1 MEDKLEQQLESQLG
15 DAGFSFSDTM
25 PEGMENAPQ
34 EVPGS
39 FDIDLSTPPAEPE
52 VQEQVQ
58 EPVQEE
64 VQEPVQESEEPVAQP
79 VEEPAGESS
88 LNTETPVAEQMTLDE
103 SAVSRYVSEKLGV
116 EIESIDQ
123 LSAVMQQLQQQ
134 SQQPQIDERVKAI
147 ADFVQQTGRNPED
160 WFRYQ
165 SLNPSE
171 MDDMTAIRVSMSNEY
186 PNLSGEE
193 IDMLVGSKY
202 KLDEDYHSE
211 DEIKL
216 SKLQL
221 KIDAEK
227 ARQGIDDIRSQF
239 AAPAPRQEE
248 AVQSPIDD
256 RWLQNM
262 QEQTNN
268 LDAVTF
274 ELADGK
280 EFEFGIN
287 DAYRNQLIDKNRN
300 IESFFDQYISQDGQW
315 DYDKFNIHQ
324 TLVDN
329 IDAIAKSLYQQ
340 GLSDGQRKVVDQAA
354 NVATKTPGVGTAQPT
369 DNVSQQILDA
379 LGVDKTLKFF

>member
-1 MEDKLEQQLESQLG
+1 MEDPKEQEIENQLG

-25 PEGMENAPQ
+25 PEGVEDAPAPMP
-34 EVPGS
+34 ES
-39 FDIDLSTPPAEPE
+39 FDIDMSSAPATEE
-52 VQEQVQ
+52 TAEAQSATT
-58 EPVQEE
+58 EPVAEE
-64 VQEPVQESEEPVAQP
+64 QTAQPAEEPV
-79 VEEPAGESS
+79 GESS
-88 LNTETPVAEQMTLDE
+88 LNTETTVAEQPTLDE
-103 SAVSRYVSEKLGV
+103 SAVSRYVSERLGV

-123 LSAVMQQLQQQ
+123 LSNVMQQLQQQ
-134 SQQPQIDERVKAI
+134 SEQPQIDERVKAI

-202 KLDEDYHSE
+202 KLDEDYHSD

-221 KIDAEK
+221 KIDADK
-227 ARQGIDDIRSQF
+227 ARKGIDELRSQF
-239 AAPAPRQEE
+239 AAPAKRQDE
-248 AVQSPIDD
+248 AVQSPIDE
-256 RWLQNM
+256 RWISTM

-268 LDAVTF
+268 LEAVTF

-280 EFEFGIN
+280 EFEFSIN
-287 DAYRNQLIDKNRN
+287 DSYRSQLIDKNRN

-315 DYDKFNIHQ
+315 DHDKFNIHQ
-324 TLVDN
+324 TLIDN

-340 GLSDGQRKVVDQAA
+340 GMSDGQRKVVDQAA
-354 NVATKTPGVGTAQPT
+354 NVTTKTPGVGAAQPT

>member
-1 MEDKLEQQLESQLG
+1 MENGQEKQIEDQLG

-25 PEGMENAPQ
+25 PEGVEDAPQ
-34 EVPGS
+34 PVPDS
-39 FDIDLSTPPAEPE
+39 FDIDLSTP
-52 VQEQVQ
+52 
-58 EPVQEE
+58 VQEE
-64 VQEPVQESEEPVAQP
+64 PQPEMESAQPEQQVEEQPTAVEEPVA
-79 VEEPAGESS
+79 EATSESS
-88 LNTETPVAEQMTLDE
+88 LNTETPVAEEVTLDE
-103 SAVSRYVSEKLGV
+103 SAVSRYVSERLGV
-116 EIESIDQ
+116 ELESIDQ
-123 LSAVMQQLQQQ
+123 LAQFLQQTQ
-134 SQQPQIDERVKAI
+134 QQQQPTIDERVKVI
-147 ADFVQQTGRNPED
+147 ADFVEQTGRNPED

-165 SLNPSE
+165 ALNPSE
-171 MDDMTAIRVSMSNEY
+171 MDDMTAVRISMSNEY
-186 PNLSGEE
+186 PNLSGDE

-202 KLDEDYHSE
+202 KLDEDYHTE
-211 DEIKL
+211 DEVKL

-221 KIDAEK
+221 KIDADK
-227 ARQGIDDIRSQF
+227 ARQGIDQLRSQF
-239 AAPAPRQEE
+239 TAPAKPQEE
-248 AVQSPIDD
+248 PVQSPIDE
-256 RWLQNM
+256 RWINNM
-262 QEQTNN
+262 KEQTNN

-287 DAYRNQLIDKNRN
+287 DSYRSQLIDKNTN
-300 IESFFDQYISQDGQW
+300 LESFFDQYIDQQGNW

-354 NVATKTPGVGTAQPT
+354 NVQTKSPGVGTAQPT

>member
-52 VQEQVQ
+52 VQEQ
-58 EPVQEE
+58 VQEE

-227 ARQGIDDIRSQF
+227 ARQGIDEVRSQF

-256 RWLQNM
+256 RWIQNM

-280 EFEFGIN
+280 EFEFSIN
-287 DAYRNQLIDKNRN
+287 DSYRNQLIDKNRN

>member
-1 MEDKLEQQLESQLG
+1 MENKQEAEIENQLG

-25 PEGMENAPQ
+25 PEGVENAPSP
-34 EVPGS
+34 VPDS
-39 FDIDLSTPPAEPE
+39 FDIDLSTPSPAEE
-52 VQEQVQ
+52 QQVEQES
-58 EPVQEE
+58 
-64 VQEPVQESEEPVAQP
+64 VQESEPVAQERATEP
-79 VEEPAGESS
+79 VVEPTSESS
-88 LNTETPVAEQMTLDE
+88 LNTKTPVAEEPSLDE
-103 SAVSRYVSEKLGV
+103 SAVSRYVSEKLGL
-116 EIESIDQ
+116 EIESLDQ
-123 LSAVMQQLQQQ
+123 LSAFLQQTQQQQQ
-134 SQQPQIDERVKAI
+134 STIDERVKVI
-147 ADFVQQTGRNPED
+147 ADFVEQTGRNPED

-165 SLNPSE
+165 ALNPSE

-211 DEIKL
+211 DEVKL

-221 KIDAEK
+221 KIDADK
-227 ARQGIDDIRSQF
+227 ARTGIDQIRSQF
-239 AAPAPRQEE
+239 TAPAKQKDE

-256 RWLQNM
+256 RWIQNM

-280 EFEFGIN
+280 EFEFSIN
-287 DAYRNQLIDKNRN
+287 DSYRNQLIDKNRN
-300 IESFFDQYISQDGQW
+300 IESFFDQYISQDGKW

-340 GLSDGQRKVVDQAA
+340 GMSDGQRRVVNEAA
-354 NVATKTPGVGTAQPT
+354 NVKSEAPAVGTAQPT
-369 DNVSQQILDA
+369 DNISQQLLDA
-379 LGVDKTLKFF
+379 LGVDKTLRFF

>member
-52 VQEQVQ
+52 VQEQ
-58 EPVQEE
+58 VQEE

-227 ARQGIDDIRSQF
+227 ARQGIDEVRSQF

-256 RWLQNM
+256 RWIQNM

-280 EFEFGIN
+280 EFEFSIN
-287 DAYRNQLIDKNRN
+287 DSYRNQLIDKNRN

-324 TLVDN
+324 TLIDN

>member
-1 MEDKLEQQLESQLG
+1 MNMENKQEAEIENQLG

-25 PEGMENAPQ
+25 PEGVEDAPSP
-34 EVPGS
+34 VPDS
-39 FDIDLSTPPAEPE
+39 FDIDLSTPSPAE
-52 VQEQVQ
+52 EQQV
-58 EPVQEE
+58 E
-64 VQEPVQESEEPVAQP
+64 QEPVQESEPVAQEQATEP
-79 VEEPAGESS
+79 VVEPTSESS
-88 LNTETPVAEQMTLDE
+88 LNTETPVAEEPSLDE
-103 SAVSRYVSEKLGV
+103 SAVSRYVSEKLGL
-116 EIESIDQ
+116 EIESLDQ
-123 LSAVMQQLQQQ
+123 LSAVLQQT
-134 SQQPQIDERVKAI
+134 QQQQESTIDERVKVI
-147 ADFVQQTGRNPED
+147 ADFVEQTGRNPED

-165 SLNPSE
+165 ALNPSE

-211 DEIKL
+211 DEVKL

-221 KIDAEK
+221 KIDADK
-227 ARQGIDDIRSQF
+227 ARTGIDQIRSQF
-239 AAPAPRQEE
+239 TAPAKQKDE

-256 RWLQNM
+256 RWIQNM

-287 DAYRNQLIDKNRN
+287 DSYRNQLIDKNRN
-300 IESFFDQYISQDGQW
+300 IESFFDQYISQEGQW

-324 TLVDN
+324 TLIDN

-340 GLSDGQRKVVDQAA
+340 GMSDGQRRVVNEAA
-354 NVATKTPGVGTAQPT
+354 NVKSEAPAVGTAQPT
-369 DNVSQQILDA
+369 DNVSQQLLDA
-379 LGVDKTLKFF
+379 LGVDKTLRFF

>member
-1 MEDKLEQQLESQLG
+1 MENAQEKQIEDQLG

-25 PEGMENAPQ
+25 PDGVEDVPQ
-34 EVPGS
+34 PVPDS
-39 FDIDLSTPPAEPE
+39 FDIDLSTP
-52 VQEQVQ
+52 
-58 EPVQEE
+58 VQEE
-64 VQEPVQESEEPVAQP
+64 PQPEIESAQP
-79 VEEPAGESS
+79 EQQVEEPTAVESVEESS
-88 LNTETPVAEQMTLDE
+88 LNIETPVAEEPSLDE
-103 SAVSRYVSEKLGV
+103 SAVSRYVSEKLGL
-116 EIESIDQ
+116 EIESLDQ
-123 LSAVMQQLQQQ
+123 LSAFLQQTQQQQQ
-134 SQQPQIDERVKAI
+134 STIDERVKVI
-147 ADFVQQTGRNPED
+147 ADFVEQTGRNPED

-165 SLNPSE
+165 ALNPSE

-211 DEIKL
+211 DEVKL

-221 KIDAEK
+221 KIDADK
-227 ARQGIDDIRSQF
+227 ARTGIDQIRSQF
-239 AAPAPRQEE
+239 TAPAKQKDE

-256 RWLQNM
+256 RWIQNM

-287 DAYRNQLIDKNRN
+287 DSYRNQLIDKNRN

-340 GLSDGQRKVVDQAA
+340 GMSDGQRRVVNEAA
-354 NVATKTPGVGTAQPT
+354 NVKSEAPAVGTAQPT
-369 DNVSQQILDA
+369 DNVSQQLLDA

>member
-1 MEDKLEQQLESQLG
+1 MPDGVED
-15 DAGFSFSDTM
+15 
-25 PEGMENAPQ
+25 APQ
-34 EVPGS
+34 PVPDS
-39 FDIDLSTPPAEPE
+39 FDIDLSTP
-52 VQEQVQ
+52 
-58 EPVQEE
+58 VQEE
-64 VQEPVQESEEPVAQP
+64 PQPEMESAQP
-79 VEEPAGESS
+79 EQQVEEPTAVESVEESS
-88 LNTETPVAEQMTLDE
+88 LNTETPVAEEPSLDE
-103 SAVSRYVSEKLGV
+103 SAVSRYVSEKLGL
-116 EIESIDQ
+116 EIENLDQ
-123 LSAVMQQLQQQ
+123 LSAFLQQTQQQQQ
-134 SQQPQIDERVKAI
+134 STIDERVKVI
-147 ADFVQQTGRNPED
+147 ADFVEQTGRNPED

-165 SLNPSE
+165 ALNPSE

-211 DEIKL
+211 DEVKL

-221 KIDAEK
+221 KIDADK
-227 ARQGIDDIRSQF
+227 ARTGIDQIRSQF
-239 AAPAPRQEE
+239 TAPAKQKDE

-256 RWLQNM
+256 RWIQNM

-287 DAYRNQLIDKNRN
+287 DSYRNQLIDKNRN

-340 GLSDGQRKVVDQAA
+340 GMSDGQRRVVNEAA
-354 NVATKTPGVGTAQPT
+354 NVKSEAPAVGTAQPT
-369 DNVSQQILDA
+369 DNVSQQLLDA